1 MSFSENL
8 YYLRK
13 REGISQEEL
22 AEKLGVS
29 RQAVSK
35 WETGDAYP
43 ETEKIMMLCD
53 RYGVTMDALM
63 RGDVK
68 EQSPE
73 KQVPEQEPEEASAA
87 IPEPVQTEKDDN
99 EDAEQ
104 MTAAQKIAQVVLWV
118 GAAAVYLLLGMAW
131 NLWHPL
137 WIIFVIMPAVA
148 SVVDLILAPK
158 EKRAKEIG
166 GTIDFVVIIGAV
178 VTYLLCGF
186 YADLWHIMWVVFLI
200 IPITCVITD
209 LIFSKNKKD

>member
-68 EQSPE
+68 AQTVE
-73 KQVPEQEPEEASAA
+73 KQPVEESAAAA
-87 IPEPVQTEKDDN
+87 IPEPIQTEDIEPQN
-99 EDAEQ
+99 T
-104 MTAAQKIAQVVLWV
+104 TAQNIADGVVWLC
-118 GAAAVYLLLGMAW
+118 AALVYLVLGVFGS
-131 NLWHPL
+131 LWHPA
-137 WIIFVIMPAVA
+137 WILFVFTPAIA
-148 SVVDLILAPK
+148 SVVNLILAPK
-158 EKRAKEIG
+158 GQKKSRIS
-166 GTIDFVVIIGAV
+166 GTINIVVILGSV
-178 VTYLLCGF
+178 SVYLICGF
-186 YADLWHIMWVVFLI
+186 FLGMWSYMWIIFFA
-200 IPITCVITD
+200 IPITLIITGMA
-209 LIFSKNKKD
+209 FPKNKKD